1 MHGTLILAEIDCDLS
16 EDESEILEKRLN
28 RSLELLKVQSL
39 AILEVLG
46 KLNVD
51 EED

>member
-1 MHGTLILAEIDCDLS
+1 MHGTLILAEIDSDLS
-16 EDESEILEKRLN
+16 EDESEILEKRLK

-39 AILEVLG
+39 AILEVVG